1 MTPLSLGLFHGTA
14 STAPPKQHYTITEV
28 LQMECRPFNI
38 GVMLVSPGSIKSNI
52 ANNHK
57 SLFELPSD
65 SLYGGFIHNMIDR
78 MNASQGA
85 NSMPTMDFARLIV
98 RKCLQKNP
106 PLYVTAGGNSIVF
119 KILKWLPRKLVLWL
133 MWKRFT
139 GPVK

>member
-1 MTPLSLGLFHGTA
+1 
-14 STAPPKQHYTITEV
+14 
-28 LQMECRPFNI
+28 MECRPFNI
-38 GVMLVSPGSIKSNI
+38 DVMLVSPGSIKSNI

-65 SLYGGFIHNMIDR
+65 TLYAGFIHNIIDR

-85 NSMPTMDFARLIV
+85 NSMPTVDFAKLIV
-98 RKCLQKNP
+98 RKSLQKNP
-106 PLYVTAGGNSIVF
+106 PFYVTAGGHSTIF
-119 KILKWLPRKLVLWL
+119 KIMKWLPRTIILWL